1 MRRSTLFS
9 GPFSL
14 IKAGFAGAFV
24 LATILSCSDNTT
36 APAATAPNPLGGYTA
51 GGHVPDS
58 LKHSAGAF
66 SSSGAFVAP
75 HIANDVIAS
84 PTLASAASLSA
95 PTYTVSSVPFTP
107 EPAPQYF
114 VLKSDDETHFN
125 TEIGF
130 DFTFYGN
137 TYHQVNI
144 SANGFVAFD
153 SIPQYGGCCEGA
165 VIPFAGDAP
174 YNNLIAIAWTDLNS
188 SNTGDIRAE
197 TQGTAPHR
205 KFVVQY
211 NNVQEYFNG
220 PSHVTAQLVLAEGS
234 NDITIY
240 TFSEN
245 ILTFATTPYHAVTQ
259 GIENADGTEAEFVP
273 GRVHSAFALTNDAV
287 RFSFAHVNQPPVITA
302 PANISVATSP
312 PATASGFLPALT
324 LSVGSCAAVVN
335 PGTATASD
343 DADGV
348 TITGARS
355 DGLLLDAAYPK
366 GMTTI
371 TWTATDAGGL
381 TATASQTVTV
391 NDTAK
396 PSIKAP
402 ADISTRTDRSA
413 TTATVALGSAAAL
426 DNCPDVSVAGA
437 RSDGAG
443 LAAAYPIGLTTV
455 TWIATDASGN
465 TSSANQQITV
475 IGNKPPVIAAP
486 PMLVVNTDPG
496 VCVASVNVATPGV
509 TDDTQGST
517 IVPRRSDGLPLG
529 AAYPKGITTITWT
542 ATDADGATSVATQ
555 TVAVNDNQKPSIQV
569 PADISTR
576 TDRSASTATVAVGS
590 AAALDNCPDVSVVG
604 TRNDGGGLTAPYPI
618 GLTTVTWTAS
628 DASRNTSTANQQITV
643 VGNKPPVIA
652 APTMLVVNTDPGVC
666 MASVSVAT
674 PAVTDDTEGTTIVS
688 RRSDGLLLSAAYP
701 KGLTTIMWTA
711 TDADGATSSASQIV
725 TVNDGEK
732 PSFISK
738 PADISTGNDHGLASA
753 VVAVSKPSAVDN
765 CREVSVDGS
774 RSDGAALDAPYNV
787 GVTTINWMA
796 RDAARNSAT
805 TTQAIT
811 VLDKEA
817 PTINVPADMRVNATL
832 PGGEYVSYTASWSDN
847 VGVTSGSC
855 APLSGAMFPIGPT
868 TVNCSASDAAGNK
881 AFGSFTV
888 TVLGPADQMMSL
900 IDYVLSRNLPNG
912 ITNPLVAQLRAAA
925 RTSDNHVSCVKMS
938 DFTRMV
944 VKDGS
949 GIPGVESSYMIDKAT
964 DILGVLGCPDGV
976 TPTSSTRN
984 MSMPR

>member
-14 IKAGFAGAFV
+14 LKAGSAGAFA
-24 LATILSCSDNTT
+24 LAAILSCSDNTT
-36 APAATAPNPLGGYTA
+36 APVAAAPNPLGGYTA
-51 GGHVPDS
+51 GGPVPDS
-58 LKHSAGAF
+58 LKHSVQGF
-66 SSSGAFVAP
+66 SGSNSFVAP
-75 HIANDVIAS
+75 RIANDMIAS
-84 PTLASAASLSA
+84 PAPASSTSLSGA
-95 PTYTVSSVPFTP
+95 TYTVSSVPFTP
-107 EPAPQYF
+107 ESAPQYF
-114 VLKSDDETHFN
+114 VLKSDDETHFK

-153 SIPQYGGCCEGA
+153 SIPQFGGCCDGG
-165 VIPFAGDAP
+165 VIPSADDAP
-174 YNNLIAIAWTDLNS
+174 YNNLIALAWTDLNS
-188 SNTGDIRAE
+188 GNSGDIRAE

-211 NNVQEYFNG
+211 NNVPEYISG
-220 PSHVTAQLVLAEGS
+220 PGRVTAQLVLSEGS

-240 TFSEN
+240 TFSQN
-245 ILTFATTPYHAVTQ
+245 ILTFSNPRTPFHAVTQ

-287 RFSFAHVNQPPVITA
+287 RFSLAHTNQPPVITA

-312 PATASGFLPALT
+312 PATAGNL
-324 LSVGSCAAVVN
+324 LSSFGLGVGSCAAVVS

-396 PSIKAP
+396 PAVKPP
-402 ADISTRTDRSA
+402 ADISTRIDRSA
-413 TTATVALGSAAAL
+413 TTATVVVGTAAAA

-437 RSDGAG
+437 RSDG
-443 LAAAYPIGLTTV
+443 
-455 TWIATDASGN
+455 
-465 TSSANQQITV
+465 
-475 IGNKPPVIAAP
+475 
-486 PMLVVNTDPG
+486 
-496 VCVASVNVATPGV
+496 
-509 TDDTQGST
+509 
-517 IVPRRSDGLPLG
+517 VPL
-529 AAYPKGITTITWT
+529 
-542 ATDADGATSVATQ
+542 
-555 TVAVNDNQKPSIQV
+555 
-569 PADISTR
+569 
-576 TDRSASTATVAVGS
+576 S
-590 AAALDNCPDVSVVG
+590 AAF
-604 TRNDGGGLTAPYPI
+604 PI
-618 GLTTVTWTAS
+618 GLTTVTWTAT
-628 DASRNTSTANQQITV
+628 DASGNDSRANQQITV

-652 APTMLVVNTDPGVC
+652 APMMLVVNTDPGVC

-674 PAVTDDTEGTTIVS
+674 PGVTDDAEGTTIVS
-688 RRSDGLLLSAAYP
+688 RRSDGQPLTAAFP
-701 KGLTTIMWTA
+701 KGITTITWTA
-711 TDADGATSSASQIV
+711 TDADGATSSATQAV

-732 PSFISK
+732 PSFTSK
-738 PADISTGNDHGLASA
+738 AADVSTVNDRGLASA

-765 CREVSVDGS
+765 CREVTVDGS
-774 RSDGAALDAPYNV
+774 RSDGAPLDAPYNV

-796 RDAARNSAT
+796 RDAAGNSAT

-817 PTINVPADMRVNATL
+817 PTITVPADMTVSATL
-832 PGGEYVSYTASWSDN
+832 PGGEYVSYTASWKDN

-855 APLSGAMFPIGPT
+855 APASGAMFTVGPT
-868 TVNCSASDAAGNK
+868 TVNCSASDAAGNTG
-881 AFGSFTV
+881 FGSFTV
-888 TVLGPADQMMSL
+888 TVLGPADQLMSL

-925 RTSDNHVSCVKMS
+925 RTSDSHVSCIKMS

-949 GIPGVESSYMIDKAT
+949 AIPGTESSYMIDKAT
-964 DILGVLGCPDGV
+964 DIMGVLGCPDGV
-976 TPTSSTRN
+976 TPVTRTRN